1 MSDPSQTDIVKALQ
15 HSPIG
20 LCAACRHARV
30 TGNTRGSRFYL
41 CQLAES
47 DARFSKYPRLPV
59 RQCSGF
65 ELTAAT
71 SEDE

>member
-1 MSDPSQTDIVKALQ
+1 MNDPSPQDIINALQ

-30 TGNTRGSRFYL
+30 TGNTRGSHFYL
-41 CQLAES
+41 CQLVES
-47 DARFSKYPRLPV
+47 DARFAKYPRLPV

-65 ELTAAT
+65 EVKPTNEEA
-71 SEDE
+71 